1 MRDPEKSKFLKMM
14 QATLAVYDKTASVE
28 TVCLW
33 WNLLSCYDFADVEIA
48 FSRYLKSAEG
58 RFSPKPASII
68 AIINA
73 MRPDGRPG
81 VDEAWAMIPRDECVS
96 AVITEEMA
104 EAYGIAKPLLDDGDQ
119 VAARMAFKDAYG
131 RIVEKNKIAGIAPKW
146 FPSLGSD
153 PMMRETVLAEA
164 VRLGRLGCDHAAK
177 SVPEIADQS
186 KKHLAVE
193 NKTPISNAKA
203 LENIAKIRQMLGGSH
218 LVGGA
223 V

>member
-104 EAYGIAKPLLDDGDQ
+104 ESYGIAKPLLDDGDQ